1 MAERLFRSFVCLC
14 ERRVG
19 ERTHASAGRLTS
31 WPLPPWRAI
40 EHLLGFRFLA
50 SGDTNNRFFLLRD
63 AGEVTV
69 KLYEIL
75 VEFFVIFFTTSAII
89 FNIEHA
95 VNPEFGDLGDSLYW
109 SFLTLTGNEQPF
121 DVRSHPP
128 HLFHPSP
135 HYFPGKKAAT
145 AALLAKRWMLV
156 RTANMDRRSVEAPP
170 QCVDSSIALPPVPH
184 SYFSSAHEA

>member
-1 MAERLFRSFVCLC
+1 MAITTTPRMNRGCFW
-14 ERRVG
+14 RV
-19 ERTHASAGRLTS
+19 
-31 WPLPPWRAI
+31 I
-40 EHLLGFRFLA
+40 FA

-128 HLFHPSP
+128 RLSLPSP
-135 HYFPGKKAAT
+135 VLPSA
-145 AALLAKRWMLV
+145 V
-156 RTANMDRRSVEAPP
+156 ANGV
-170 QCVDSSIALPPVPH
+170 
-184 SYFSSAHEA
+184 